1 MVIRGHVVG
10 VAAYSVG
17 DAVVHYINHYKY
29 IVAAYRFIDHA
40 FCLASAK
47 ARAVAVQQI
56 GIHIIS
62 AVAQVCLAAGQFLN
76 IFAAELHNVIVA
88 KSRQLSRAASFKGA
102 TGRES
107 LNTKLL
113 AMKAYS
119 FVHCSD
125 GFPQKTRR
133 TGRPCLRAY
142 I

>member
-56 GIHIIS
+56 RIHIIS
-62 AVAQVCLAAGQFLN
+62 AVAQVCLATGQFLN
-76 IFAAELHNVIVA
+76 IVAAELPNVIVA
-88 KSRQLSRAASFKGA
+88 LGGEVPAALPGSQL
-102 TGRES
+102 
-107 LNTKLL
+107 
-113 AMKAYS
+113 
-119 FVHCSD
+119 
-125 GFPQKTRR
+125 
-133 TGRPCLRAY
+133 
-142 I
+142 

>member
-1 MVIRGHVVG
+1 MVIRRHVVG

-76 IFAAELHNVIVA
+76 IVAAELRR
-88 KSRQLSRAASFKGA
+88 SPGSFPGQPALKVQRG
-102 TGRES
+102 G
-107 LNTKLL
+107 N
-113 AMKAYS
+113 
-119 FVHCSD
+119 H
-125 GFPQKTRR
+125 
-133 TGRPCLRAY
+133 
-142 I
+142 